1 MARRSRAVLLC
12 RVVRFA
18 LTNYGHRFIARL
30 LRRGEVEARL
40 GEPEVHMCA
49 AILARTSIE
58 AAGNAAVEQM
68 IERGFV
74 VRVDDDVDD
83 EALRL
88 GYARNPLEHIER
100 VVFEFTTLCN
110 LDCQHC
116 RNSSI
121 EAVHEKR
128 PERLQRVVDAVIPLG
143 VTRFDFIGGEV
154 TLYGRGW
161 LELVEY
167 LRAHGGDHASVI
179 TSGWFLGE
187 TDFLAAG
194 VRYADDVA
202 YLRALA
208 GRGVTHVVFSLD
220 GPEAAHDRSRG
231 VPGLYGRV
239 LAGIDKVHDAGL
251 APRVSVLFDPALP
264 PATARAWLGDLGR
277 RIYRDGDSEPFELAR
292 RLTADESN
300 YASNLIDVGGAIQ
313 IRRRTQRIAEI
324 PDEVIRC
331 KNFFR
336 PHPTFRV
343 KASGEVSLCPLVE
356 GGDGYGNVHERDV
369 VEIMNTMQDALVYRL
384 HAERRIGVF
393 KHLLDPELFGS
404 RVGHVCSLRT
414 ALNMLARIMDE
425 RGIQASDLEG
435 VRAVNREVAEKL
447 GLLPREFKHRAN
459 GHARPGAS

>member
-1 MARRSRAVLLC
+1 MAIAGCYAAAPMRY
-12 RVVRFA
+12 A
-18 LTNYGHRFIARL
+18 LTNYGHRFAARL
-30 LRRGEVEARL
+30 LRSGQVAERL
-40 GEPEVHMCA
+40 GEFEVGACA
-49 AILARTSIE
+49 TVLARTSVPV
-58 AAGNAAVEQM
+58 AGNEALEPLVAG
-68 IERGFV
+68 GFV
-74 VRVDDDVDD
+74 MQVEEDVDD

-88 GYARNPLEHIER
+88 AYARNPLEHIER

-110 LDCQHC
+110 LDCKHC
-116 RNSSI
+116 RNSNI
-121 EAVHEKR
+121 EAVHEKQ
-128 PERLQRVVDAVIPLG
+128 PQRLRRVVDAMIPLG

-167 LRAHGGDHASVI
+167 LRAHGGDHAAVI

-208 GRGVTHVVFSLD
+208 GHGVTHVVFSLD

-231 VPGLYGRV
+231 VSGLYSRV
-239 LAGIDKVHDAGL
+239 MAGIEKARDAGL
-251 APRVSVLFDPALP
+251 TPRVSLVFEPGLP
-264 PATARAWLGDLGR
+264 PLTARAWLGDLGR
-277 RIYRDGDSEPFELAR
+277 RIYADLDGEPALLAR
-292 RLTADESN
+292 RLVADESN

-313 IRRRTQRIAEI
+313 IRRRDRKISDI
-324 PDEVIRC
+324 PDEMIRC

-369 VEIMNTMQDALVYRL
+369 VEIMNHMQDALVYRL
-384 HAERRIGVF
+384 HAEKRIGVF
-393 KHLLDPELFGS
+393 KYLLDPELFGA

-425 RGIQASDLEG
+425 RGIQASDAEG

-459 GHARPGAS
+459 GHARPGS